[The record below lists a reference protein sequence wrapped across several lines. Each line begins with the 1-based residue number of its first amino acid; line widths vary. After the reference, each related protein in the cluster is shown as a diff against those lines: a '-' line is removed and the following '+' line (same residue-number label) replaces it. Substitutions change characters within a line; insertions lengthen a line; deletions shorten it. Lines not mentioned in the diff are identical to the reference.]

1 VAAPE
6 PQPGEPGAPVPAAL
20 IVEHLA
26 GQARDQPPEPTAA
39 AAVAPSVEAA
49 ARSAP
54 ASELDRRRRLV
65 DYATLALLTLIW
77 GTTWAAIRI
86 GLRGIPPFT
95 GVALRFAL
103 AAAALLAVARGLG
116 VRLRGATVVVGAPTA
131 AGATAAAGGTAA
143 AGAVHTAAAL
153 PPARPWRVWLVNAA
167 FTFVIPYGV
176 LYWAEQWVPS
186 GLAAVLFATSP
197 LWVALAAHLMLPG
210 ERLRA
215 PTVAGVLVGFAG
227 VALIF
232 SDDLRALGGPRVAAA
247 AAVLLISPLTSA
259 FGVVAVKRWGAGLHP
274 LSVAAVPMALTAAVM
289 GLVAWA
295 TESGRPLRFDATS
308 VAALLYLALCGSA
321 LSFTLYFWLLRR
333 RPATTLSL
341 INYLTPIVALLIGGA
356 ALGESFSAR
365 TLAGS
370 ALVVGGVAVAMRAG
384 GDAEARRRRAA
395 RRSWTM

>member
-1 VAAPE
+1 V
-6 PQPGEPGAPVPAAL
+6 
-20 IVEHLA
+20 
-26 GQARDQPPEPTAA
+26 
-39 AAVAPSVEAA
+39 
-49 ARSAP
+49 
-54 ASELDRRRRLV
+54 
-65 DYATLALLTLIW
+65 
-77 GTTWAAIRI
+77 
-86 GLRGIPPFT
+86 
-95 GVALRFAL
+95 
-103 AAAALLAVARGLG
+103 ALLAVARGLG
-116 VRLRGATVVVGAPTA
+116 VRLRGAAV
-131 AGATAAAGGTAA
+131 AAGGIASA
-143 AGAVHTAAAL
+143 GPISAGAISATAGL

-232 SDDLRALGGPRVAAA
+232 SDDLRALGGPRVAGA
-247 AAVLLISPLTSA
+247 AAVLLIAPLTSS

-274 LSVAAVPMALTAAVM
+274 LSIAAVPMALTAAVM

-295 TESGRPLRFDATS
+295 AENGRPVRFDATS
-308 VAALLYLALCGSA
+308 VSALLYLALCGSA
-321 LSFTLYFWLLRR
+321 LTFALYFWLLRR
-333 RPATTLSL
+333 LPATTLSL

-370 ALVVGGVAVAMRAG
+370 ALVVGGVAAAMRAG
-384 GDAEARRRRAA
+384 GGAGGRRGRVRG
-395 RRSWTM
+395 RSA

>member
-1 VAAPE
+1 VAAGPE
-6 PQPGEPGAPVPAAL
+6 PQPGEPGAPLPAAL
-20 IVEHLA
+20 SV
-26 GQARDQPPEPTAA
+26 GPAA
-39 AAVAPSVEAA
+39 KSV
-49 ARSAP
+49 P
-54 ASELDRRRRLV
+54 ASGKAAGGRRRLI
-65 DYATLALLTLIW
+65 DYSTLALLTLIW

-95 GVALRFAL
+95 GVALRFAV

-116 VRLRGATVVVGAPTA
+116 VRLRGAKAAVGATTA
-131 AGATAAAGGTAA
+131 ATP
-143 AGAVHTAAAL
+143 
-153 PPARPWRVWLVNAA
+153 PPARPWRVWLVNTA
-167 FTFVIPYGV
+167 FTFVVPYGV

-215 PTVAGVLVGFAG
+215 PTAAAVLVGFAG

-232 SDDLRALGGPRVAAA
+232 SDDLRALGGPRVAGA
-247 AAVLLISPLTSA
+247 AAVLLISPFTSA
-259 FGVVAVKRWGAGLHP
+259 FGVVGVKRWGAGLHP

-289 GLVAWA
+289 GPVAWV

-321 LSFTLYFWLLRR
+321 LTFTLYFWLLRR
-333 RPATTLSL
+333 LPATTLSL
-341 INYLTPIVALLIGGA
+341 INYLTPIVALLIGGGVM
-356 ALGESFSAR
+356 GESFSAR

-384 GDAEARRRRAA
+384 GFSSWRARARRRRATTG
-395 RRSWTM
+395 RM

>member
-1 VAAPE
+1 MAAAPE

-26 GQARDQPPEPTAA
+26 GQASDQPPEPTAA

-54 ASELDRRRRLV
+54 VSELDRRRRLV

-116 VRLRGATVVVGAPTA
+116 VRLRGATPA
-131 AGATAAAGGTAA
+131 AGATAAA
-143 AGAVHTAAAL
+143 
-153 PPARPWRVWLVNAA
+153 ARPWRVWLVNAA

-215 PTVAGVLVGFAG
+215 PTAAGVLVGFAG

-295 TESGRPLRFDATS
+295 TESSRPLRFDAAS

-321 LSFTLYFWLLRR
+321 LTFTLYFWLLRR

-384 GDAEARRRRAA
+384 GGAGS
-395 RRSWTM
+395 RSGRGLGRSA